1 MATTNSAPP
10 APPHGAAPAPPKSGG
25 FPSNHPRVEQVYD
38 LGRVLGKGSFSTVY
52 LGVQKITGEEVALK
66 VIPAK
71 NYRHNERAKQL
82 LRTEVAVMSRIRKL
96 HHPNLM
102 NFKHT
107 FEDAEKIVMVLEILS
122 GGELFDRIVKKGHYS
137 ERDASL
143 LTGVIV
149 RALGALHS
157 VGILHRDLKPENC
170 IYSTASEDSPLK
182 ITDFGLA
189 ALVSSPTDKLV
200 DRHLVGTPGYIC
212 PAVLTSY
219 EYSAASDIWA
229 AGVILF
235 ILLSGSPPFY
245 GRTHKEIFEKIKTAH
260 WGFHGR
266 NWSQVSEGA
275 KDLVKRMLR
284 QKPADRLT
292 VEEVLDHPWIREH
305 EQVSEEDLPGTLE
318 SLKLFSARQKFRAA
332 VMVCV
337 GSARMQRVKLAAAAA
352 AAGGKEAKEGRE
364 ERKQEEEFL
373 RGLFSEEELEM
384 LKVEFGR
391 VAAENAMTS
400 PSTLEGN
407 VGGKVLNFGQFREIM
422 TRLGL
427 DHLPLERIFKVFD
440 SNGTGD
446 VDYREFLVGVSK
458 FRLRGT
464 AALKFCFE
472 VFDEDNSGAI
482 SREEMTKVL
491 VHTRRKSL
499 AVHHLVQQQR
509 EQESARMHV
518 VGDSPVASAAVE
530 GAGAGSAAG
539 GGPMVVASDD
549 GETAQVVEGGGR
561 MGEKGGGEKGRLPPP
576 VASFDPRFMEM
587 DADAYE
593 IAESIAELFDSLDQ
607 NKDNQVTLEE
617 FMEGAKKHP
626 GLLDVILGAG
636 EGGVGEGGG
645 SGGKE
650 RGERAHG
657 ALGGAK
663 EGHGLI

>member
-1 MATTNSAPP
+1 
-10 APPHGAAPAPPKSGG
+10 
-25 FPSNHPRVEQVYD
+25 VEQVYD

-52 LGVQKITGEEVALK
+52 LGVHKVTGEEVALK

-170 IYSTASEDSPLK
+170 IYSTPAEESALK

-189 ALVSSPTDKLV
+189 ALVSSPTEKLV

-212 PAVLTSY
+212 PAVLTGY

-266 NWSQVSEGA
+266 NWGQVSEGA

-284 QKPADRLT
+284 QNPSERLT

-305 EQVSEEDLPGTLE
+305 EHVSAEDLPGTLE
-318 SLKLFSARQKFRAA
+318 SLKMFSARQKFRAA
-332 VMVCV
+332 AMVCI
-337 GSARMQRVKLAAAAA
+337 GSARMQRVRLAAAASSA
-352 AAGGKEAKEGRE
+352 AAAVGGEEGGE
-364 ERKQEEEFL
+364 ERKKEDEFL
-373 RGLFSEEELEM
+373 KGLFSEEELER
-384 LKVEFGR
+384 LKNEFGR
-391 VAAENAMTS
+391 IAAENAMAS
-400 PSTLEGN
+400 PERIEG
-407 VGGKVLNFGQFREIM
+407 GQEGKGLDFRHFREIM
-422 TRLGL
+422 TGLGL

-440 SNGTGD
+440 TNGTGD

-458 FRLRGT
+458 FRLQGP

-499 AVHHLVQQQR
+499 AVQQMVQQQ
-509 EQESARMHV
+509 QQQQQHV
-518 VGDSPVASAAVE
+518 RRSTVGDSSVASTASAG
-530 GAGAGSAAG
+530 GAGAGAG
-539 GGPMVVASDD
+539 GAGPMVVASDD
-549 GETAQVVEGGGR
+549 GETAQVVEGR
-561 MGEKGGGEKGRLPPP
+561 GGGGMEGGGVPPM
-576 VASFDPRFMEM
+576 AAFDPRYMEM

-593 IAESIAELFDSLDQ
+593 VAESIAELFDTFDQ

-617 FMEGAKKHP
+617 FLEGAKKHP
-626 GLLDVILGAG
+626 GLLQVFLGGGGGGAGGGGGGEMVDG
-636 EGGVGEGGG
+636 EGGEEEQGG
-645 SGGKE
+645 
-650 RGERAHG
+650 HG
-657 ALGGAK
+657 ALRGTVGGQMSV
-663 EGHGLI
+663 

>member
-10 APPHGAAPAPPKSGG
+10 APPHGAAPVPPKSSG

-189 ALVSSPTDKLV
+189 ALVSSPTEKLV

-212 PAVLTSY
+212 PAVLTGY

-266 NWSQVSEGA
+266 NWGQVSEGA

-284 QKPADRLT
+284 QKPADRFT

-305 EQVSEEDLPGTLE
+305 EQVSAEDLPGTLE
-318 SLKLFSARQKFRAA
+318 SLKLFSAKQKFRAA
-332 VMVCV
+332 VMVCI

-352 AAGGKEAKEGRE
+352 AAAAGKGAEEGRE

-373 RGLFSEEELEM
+373 QGLFSEEELER
-384 LKVEFGR
+384 LKAEFGR

-400 PSTLEGN
+400 PSTLEGK

-422 TRLGL
+422 TGLGL

-446 VDYREFLVGVSK
+446 VDYREFLVGLSDKIPGPYANKEAARAANNGAYPPDLSLITKARGGGVDYIFALLTGYIDPPEGKAILSGLNYNPYFPGGAIAMARQLQDGQLEYEDGTPATTSQMSK
-458 FRLRGT
+458 DVAVFLAWAAEPEHDYRKKAGVQWIGALL
-464 AALKFCFE
+464 AALALTGFYKRFRWSTLKTAKF
-472 VFDEDNSGAI
+472 
-482 SREEMTKVL
+482 
-491 VHTRRKSL
+491 HY
-499 AVHHLVQQQR
+499 
-509 EQESARMHV
+509 
-518 VGDSPVASAAVE
+518 VA
-530 GAGAGSAAG
+530 
-539 GGPMVVASDD
+539 
-549 GETAQVVEGGGR
+549 
-561 MGEKGGGEKGRLPPP
+561 
-576 VASFDPRFMEM
+576 
-587 DADAYE
+587 
-593 IAESIAELFDSLDQ
+593 
-607 NKDNQVTLEE
+607 
-617 FMEGAKKHP
+617 
-626 GLLDVILGAG
+626 
-636 EGGVGEGGG
+636 
-645 SGGKE
+645 
-650 RGERAHG
+650 
-657 ALGGAK
+657 
-663 EGHGLI
+663 

>member
-1 MATTNSAPP
+1 MATAT
-10 APPHGAAPAPPKSGG
+10 APAPASSTHEKQSHSG

-52 LGVQKITGEEVALK
+52 LGVHKTTGEEVALK

-71 NYRHNERAKQL
+71 NYRHNERAKSL

-170 IYSTASEDSPLK
+170 IYNTPADDSDLK

-189 ALVSSPTDKLV
+189 ALVTSSQDRLI

-212 PAVLTSY
+212 PAVLANY

-260 WGFHGR
+260 WGFNGR
-266 NWSQVSEGA
+266 NWNQVSDGA
-275 KDLVKRMLR
+275 KDLVKKMLK
-284 QKPADRLT
+284 QNPAERLT
-292 VEEVLDHPWIREH
+292 VEEILEHPWIKEH
-305 EQVSEEDLPGTLE
+305 EMVSSANLPDTLADL
-318 SLKLFSARQKFRAA
+318 KKFNARQKFRAA
-332 VMVCV
+332 AMVCI
-337 GSARMQRVKLAAAAA
+337 GSSRLQRVRLAAASTADK
-352 AAGGKEAKEGRE
+352 GGQHG
-364 ERKQEEEFL
+364 ERLEDL
-373 RGLFSEEELEM
+373 MGVFSTEELER
-384 LKVEFGR
+384 LKNEFGR
-391 VAAENAMTS
+391 VAAESAAAS
-400 PSTLEGN
+400 PRADHEGR
-407 VGGKVLNFGQFREIM
+407 GLNFEQFKDIM
-422 TRLGL
+422 TGL
-427 DHLPLERIFKVFD
+427 ALNHLPLERIFKVFD
-440 SNGTGD
+440 TNGTGD

-458 FRLRGT
+458 FKLQGS

-482 SREEMTKVL
+482 SREELTKVL
-491 VHTRRKSL
+491 VHTRRRSQVPPMPSSS
-499 AVHHLVQQQR
+499 AGAGAAGVGAGCGQQHHVR
-509 EQESARMHV
+509 RST
-518 VGDSPVASAAVE
+518 VGDSSVATTTTSP
-530 GAGAGSAAG
+530 S
-539 GGPMVVASDD
+539 GPMVVQSDD
-549 GETAQVVEGGGR
+549 GVTAQVVEGPGTEALNAPRPGYER
-561 MGEKGGGEKGRLPPP
+561 T
-576 VASFDPRFMEM
+576 DPRYMEM
-587 DADAYE
+587 DPDAYE
-593 IAESIAELFDSLDQ
+593 VAESIAELFDSLDQ
-607 NKDNQVTLEE
+607 DKDNQVTLEE
-617 FMEGAKKHP
+617 FLEGASKHP
-626 GLLDVILGAG
+626 QLLEVFLKGGDGAAGAGAGGAGAG
-636 EGGVGEGGG
+636 EE
-645 SGGKE
+645 S
-650 RGERAHG
+650 APTHG
-657 ALGGAK
+657 ALRGAGGVSV
-663 EGHGLI
+663 